1 MFELSRNVHE
11 LESLRLHKDLR
22 VNCEGSGGPPFQCK
36 CCSITY
42 VIKDILIGEDVQ
54 FDHDINNNEDAN
66 SIQKDLEGFMR
77 SVISLKTIY
86 QNPGGGNQSQ
96 CHIIANM
103 LIYEGKRMFDIRTTW
118 RVWNR
123 SRKKSAA

>member
-1 MFELSRNVHE
+1 
-11 LESLRLHKDLR
+11 
-22 VNCEGSGGPPFQCK
+22 
-36 CCSITY
+36 
-42 VIKDILIGEDVQ
+42 
-54 FDHDINNNEDAN
+54 
-66 SIQKDLEGFMR
+66 MR

-86 QNPGGGNQSQ
+86 QNPGGGKQSQ

>member
-22 VNCEGSGGPPFQCK
+22 VNCEGSGWPPFQCK

-54 FDHDINNNEDAN
+54 FDHDINNNEDVN
-66 SIQKDLEGFMR
+66 SSQKDLEQRCCEPSLVMCSG
-77 SVISLKTIY
+77 ISDRHPNFL
-86 QNPGGGNQSQ
+86 
-96 CHIIANM
+96 
-103 LIYEGKRMFDIRTTW
+103 
-118 RVWNR
+118 
-123 SRKKSAA
+123 